1 MLDPFAAVT
10 LFKNHPSRLDATAN
24 GATLA
29 HRASR
34 NRSVLRNCRGL
45 GCAAALAYWTEAP
58 ASGGQARETVRDISR
73 SHCLHVCRAAIRLYP
88 ALHRPTLPTIS
99 HLSH

>member
-29 HRASR
+29 P
-34 NRSVLRNCRGL
+34 
-45 GCAAALAYWTEAP
+45 TAP
-58 ASGGQARETVRDISR
+58 TGQVATDRCYEIVEG
-73 SHCLHVCRAAIRLYP
+73 
-88 ALHRPTLPTIS
+88 
-99 HLSH
+99 